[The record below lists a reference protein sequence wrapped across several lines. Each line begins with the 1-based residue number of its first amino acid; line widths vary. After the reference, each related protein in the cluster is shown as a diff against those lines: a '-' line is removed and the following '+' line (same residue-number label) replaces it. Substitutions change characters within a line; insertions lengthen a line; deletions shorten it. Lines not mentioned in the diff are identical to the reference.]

1 MMNYLLDT
9 NICIYIMNQR
19 PAEVIRRFKQT
30 EPGRIGI
37 SSVTVSELEYGA
49 CKSNRPKRNQQ
60 RLEAF
65 LIPFEIL
72 PYDRAASRIYGKIRA
87 RLERRGIVI
96 GPLDL
101 LIAAHALS
109 QGRILISN
117 NEKEFCRIRSLQ
129 VENWVR

>member
-19 PAEVIRRFKQT
+19 PAKVIRRFKGT

-49 CKSNRPKRNQQ
+49 YKSNRPKRNQQ
-60 RLEAF
+60 RLETF

-72 PYDRAASRIYGKIRA
+72 PYDRAASRIYGEIRA

-109 QGRILISN
+109 QSRILITN
-117 NEKEFCRIRSLQ
+117 NEREFCRIRALH
-129 VENWVR
+129 VENWLR